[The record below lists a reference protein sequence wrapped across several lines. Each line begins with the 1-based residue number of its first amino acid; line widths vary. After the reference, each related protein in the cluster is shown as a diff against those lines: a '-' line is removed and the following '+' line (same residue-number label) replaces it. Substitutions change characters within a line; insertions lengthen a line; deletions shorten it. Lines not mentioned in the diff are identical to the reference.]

1 MCAEAERAVVAT
13 VVGFVACL
21 CCVEAGAVAWR
32 FGPSHACQ
40 GVGCR
45 YCDVSVPGDGRAS
58 CERTLGRG
66 IRPALNSLLNA
77 RSGGRRH
84 ARPGAAR
91 APLGGRGRFP
101 AVMISRG
108 HGPHAHVAGYG
119 RRRQLQ
125 DLGAISAFGESRRVE
140 IAISSRRVPRSHL
153 SP

>member
-1 MCAEAERAVVAT
+1 MPLSELGAPWRPPCRKAAGKVCAEAERAVVAT

-77 RSGGRRH
+77 RSGGDATR
-84 ARPGAAR
+84 GR
-91 APLGGRGRFP
+91 APLAP
-101 AVMISRG
+101 PWAEE
-108 HGPHAHVAGYG
+108 
-119 RRRQLQ
+119 
-125 DLGAISAFGESRRVE
+125 DDSRR
-140 IAISSRRVPRSHL
+140 
-153 SP
+153 